1 MWPLGGAREQN
12 RSNLC
17 STLFQLM
24 LAPFQFALG
33 LVPTYARLG
42 SNLCS
47 DGSSVT
53 CDSEK
58 NQNLF
63 QLDLGSCTYDLIV
76 LHLHAYVNDVVFSE
90 VYVTILSQN

>member
-12 RSNLC
+12 CSNLC
-17 STLFQLM
+17 SPLFQYM

-47 DGSSVT
+47 DESSVT
-53 CDSEK
+53 CDSGE

-63 QLDLGSCTYDLIV
+63 QLDLGSCKTFTAIMTEKKG
-76 LHLHAYVNDVVFSE
+76 HLAVRNKN
-90 VYVTILSQN
+90 Q

>member
-17 STLFQLM
+17 SPLFQFM
-24 LAPFQFALG
+24 LG

-53 CDSEK
+53 CDLVE
-58 NQNLF
+58 NQKLF
-63 QLDLGSCTYDLIV
+63 QLVLGSCFD
-76 LHLHAYVNDVVFSE
+76 S
-90 VYVTILSQN
+90 LSLLALVKNGGK